1 MGTFYFFL
9 FQAHSGWRWVALL
22 FLVVTTIKVVIGW
35 AANQNWSNLDSRL
48 VSFTNIAVSIQVLLG
63 IFLYVMFLT
72 QGAGITGRSIGA
84 ISGGHLVPA
93 LLAVAGTGFAV
104 GRSRRAQNS
113 RDKFKFAS
121 IGLIIAD
128 LMVYGAL
135 ATVGGIFAMATS

>member
-22 FLVVTTIKVVIGW
+22 FLVVTTIKVIIGW
-35 AANQNWSNLDSRL
+35 VANQNWSNLDRRL

-72 QGAGITGRSIGA
+72 QGGGITGKSIGS

-93 LLAVAGTGFAV
+93 LLSLAGTGFAL
-104 GRSRRAQNS
+104 GRSRRANSS

-128 LMVYGAL
+128 LLVYGAL
-135 ATVGGIFAMATS
+135 ATVGGIFAMA